1 MVVKQHIAV
10 ICNYKLLENRVGG
23 MDYFFWTFNKKC
35 LEQNVKV
42 DWFFPN
48 TATHGDYSTFNSI
61 IAESVSIENN
71 FINHIHSNTVN
82 YTHVITHFVELCTPF
97 FKTVKKK
104 LSTKIIAVDHNPR
117 PLNGYP
123 LIKRIKKKIKGRLYA
138 KHTDQFI
145 GVSDYT
151 SDAILNDFGG
161 FLKPKI
167 KTIYNGVLI
176 KDIVPKTK
184 ERAKMNPKFLVVSH
198 LRFSK
203 GIQDLILAVKDLP
216 ETLKK
221 DLSITV
227 YGDGPYKKELL
238 DLVAMHQLHSI
249 FDFKGSSATLKA
261 TYHYFDYM
269 LQPTHME
276 CFSLSILES
285 LAANIPVITTPVG
298 GNEEVVT
305 NGKNGYIFKTKD
317 IKALTVL
324 LNAVITGDK
333 SIQEDTRHLIETEY
347 SIDLM
352 VENHL
357 KLLKK

>member
-1 MVVKQHIAV
+1 MVIEQRIAV
-10 ICNYKLLENRVGG
+10 ICNYQLLDNRVGG
-23 MDYFFWTFNKKC
+23 MDYFFWEFNTLC
-35 LEQNVKV
+35 LQNAVKV

-48 TATHGDYSTFNSI
+48 QATHGRYNELNI
-61 IAESVSIENN
+61 IADKNTTIETS
-71 FINHIHSNTVN
+71 FINYITSNATN
-82 YTHVITHFVELCTPF
+82 YTHVITHFVELCTSF
-97 FKTVKKK
+97 FAIIKKA
-104 LSTKIIAVDHNPR
+104 LSTTIISVDHNPR
-117 PLNGYP
+117 PLGGYS
-123 LIKRIKKKIKGRLYA
+123 LKKRVKKRIKGMLYA
-138 KHTDQFI
+138 KHIDQFV
-145 GVSDYT
+145 GVSEYT
-151 SDAILNDFGG
+151 SQAILNDFGD

-167 KTIYNGVLI
+167 KTVYNGVLI
-176 KDIVPKTK
+176 QDIVPKTK
-184 ERAKMNPKFLVVSH
+184 ERAKTNPKFLVVSH

-238 DLVAMHQLHSI
+238 DLVAMHQLNSI

-261 TYHYFDYM
+261 MYHYFDYM

-298 GNEEVVT
+298 GNEEVIK
-305 NGKNGYIFKTKD
+305 NGENGYIFKTKD

-324 LNAVITGDK
+324 LEAVIRGEK
-333 SIQEDTRHLIETEY
+333 SITNNTRVLIENKF
-347 SIDLM
+347 SIGLM
-352 VENHL
+352 VANHL
-357 KLLKK
+357 KTILT